1 MNSNIYEEKKKF
13 NIIDALI
20 IIIVL
25 LMVFAVIF
33 RSQIISLFSDTG
45 TKTECEIYFIC
56 EEIPND
62 LVGMVTNGAAV
73 TWIEADAEMGRIT
86 EITEPVKSDVYETYE
101 GKLILKKSDTTMKFT
116 GKISGSAIS
125 NNGCYIN
132 GTDFLAAGMN
142 ITISTGTVQFEALV
156 TDVVLIGV

>member
-20 IIIVL
+20 IVIVL

-45 TKTECEIYFIC
+45 TKSECEIAFVC
-56 EEIPND
+56 EEIPNE
-62 LVGMVTNGAAV
+62 LVGMVTDGSTA
-73 TWIEADAEMGRIT
+73 TWLEANAELGRLT
-86 EITEPVKSDVYETYE
+86 QLSAPVEADVYETF
-101 GKLILKKSDTTMKFT
+101 GDQLVLKKSSVAKKFS
-116 GKISGSAIS
+116 GKIVGTAVS

-132 GTDFLAAGMN
+132 GTDFLAAGM
-142 ITISTGTVQFEALV
+142 TVTVSTGTVQFEALI
-156 TDVVLIGV
+156 TDVTFI